1 MESMMKLKRALCAG
15 LSALMLLSLP
25 LVSGCSTPE
34 IAMTVDGREF
44 STGEYLAYLLN
55 TFQTMDQSY
64 YLSYYASA
72 GVDIWSQEFE
82 YGEGDNAQKLKLADY
97 IKQMTQD
104 TIIRQIVLKRELDA
118 NKLSPRE
125 KDVEEMKTATAG
137 LTNDSL
143 LTYGINKEHYMAMAE
158 AVFTYER
165 GLFYGLFDK
174 GGPQAMSEE
183 DIIKYFNDY
192 YLSYKIIEVSLTE
205 DGKDM
210 DDDAKKKELEKLQDY
225 LDMYETEKDFD
236 KVIAKYKED
245 TTPTSSGTGSG
256 TGSTAGTTQTTT
268 TTTAAVTD
276 PTGTGATTGTTG
288 TGTSTTGTGT
298 SGDDDKDEEENKDPN
313 RHDIDAN
320 LYGDEDFTNAVKSV
334 EIGKAKIVE
343 YKKNGTTSTAAL
355 ILRMDPRQ
363 QEGKTEDEILA
374 DSREDIIYGAKYEDY
389 NKDIQ
394 KKVEELRGK
403 TTLDKTAI
411 RMCDP
416 KNFLK

>member
-1 MESMMKLKRALCAG
+1 MTVDKPGFSMYNSRIVCSDKMHKAKREGIVFHGFREEMESMTKLKRVLCG
-15 LSALMLLSLP
+15 TLSALMLVSMP
-25 LVSGCSTPE
+25 LISGCSTPE

-174 GGPQAMSEE
+174 GGPQAIRE
-183 DIIKYFNDY
+183 
-192 YLSYKIIEVSLTE
+192 SLDLAAGFAANTCGLAGSWGH
-205 DGKDM
+205 GKV
-210 DDDAKKKELEKLQDY
+210 
-225 LDMYETEKDFD
+225 YE
-236 KVIAKYKED
+236 
-245 TTPTSSGTGSG
+245 
-256 TGSTAGTTQTTT
+256 
-268 TTTAAVTD
+268 
-276 PTGTGATTGTTG
+276 
-288 TGTSTTGTGT
+288 
-298 SGDDDKDEEENKDPN
+298 
-313 RHDIDAN
+313 
-320 LYGDEDFTNAVKSV
+320 
-334 EIGKAKIVE
+334 
-343 YKKNGTTSTAAL
+343 
-355 ILRMDPRQ
+355 
-363 QEGKTEDEILA
+363 
-374 DSREDIIYGAKYEDY
+374 
-389 NKDIQ
+389 
-394 KKVEELRGK
+394 
-403 TTLDKTAI
+403 
-411 RMCDP
+411 
-416 KNFLK
+416 

>member
-1 MESMMKLKRALCAG
+1 
-15 LSALMLLSLP
+15 
-25 LVSGCSTPE
+25 
-34 IAMTVDGREF
+34 
-44 STGEYLAYLLN
+44 
-55 TFQTMDQSY
+55 
-64 YLSYYASA
+64 
-72 GVDIWSQEFE
+72 
-82 YGEGDNAQKLKLADY
+82 
-97 IKQMTQD
+97 MTQD

-276 PTGTGATTGTTG
+276 PTGTGATSRDDRNRHLHQRERAPPAMMTRTRKKIRIPIVTISTQTCTGT
-288 TGTSTTGTGT
+288 
-298 SGDDDKDEEENKDPN
+298 
-313 RHDIDAN
+313 
-320 LYGDEDFTNAVKSV
+320 
-334 EIGKAKIVE
+334 KI
-343 YKKNGTTSTAAL
+343 SP
-355 ILRMDPRQ
+355 MP
-363 QEGKTEDEILA
+363 
-374 DSREDIIYGAKYEDY
+374 
-389 NKDIQ
+389 
-394 KKVEELRGK
+394 
-403 TTLDKTAI
+403 
-411 RMCDP
+411 
-416 KNFLK
+416 